1 MAQGLCSSWVSIMKL
16 VISEILTSP
25 RRVCYTIIEQ
35 KSLKA
40 KNDVWNGL
48 DLRDTLRVN
57 VEAPTRYFLDDKL

>member
-1 MAQGLCSSWVSIMKL
+1 MKL
-16 VISEILTSP
+16 VISEILTTP

-35 KSLKA
+35 KFLKT

-57 VEAPTRYFLDDKL
+57 VEAPTCYFLDDKS